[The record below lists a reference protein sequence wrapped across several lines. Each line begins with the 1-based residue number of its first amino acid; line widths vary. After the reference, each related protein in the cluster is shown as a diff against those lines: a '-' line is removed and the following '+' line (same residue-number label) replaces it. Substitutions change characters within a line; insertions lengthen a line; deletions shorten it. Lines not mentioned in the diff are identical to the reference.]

1 MKIFDFHTHLG
12 YDYHDEKRGY
22 HMTPD
27 RYVRELSEMGVSLA
41 AGSTIRRA
49 DSRRPLEDY
58 EEIIPRLNAE
68 AYEMHE
74 AYPDFF
80 VPGIHVHPAFV
91 ELSLAQ
97 IEKYAAKGVKLLGEL
112 VPYMMQYNALAVP
125 EADAIWEAAVKH
137 NMVVSV
143 HPTTYPDLDAF
154 AKRHRDLRIV
164 VAHLGVAAYDDQL
177 DLFRK
182 NENIWFDVSG
192 HADERENFVRDAID
206 AIGKDRILYGSD
218 FPAYL
223 GDRFIKAVLKDCKT
237 DAELEAILWNNAY
250 GLLFG

>member
-1 MKIFDFHTHLG
+1 MKIFDFHTHPG
-12 YDYHDEKRGY
+12 YDYHDAERGY

-27 RYVRELSEMGVSLA
+27 RYVRELNGMGVSLA

-49 DSRRPLEDY
+49 DSRRPLADY

-91 ELSLAQ
+91 ELSLAE

-125 EADAIWEAAVKH
+125 EADAIWEEAARR
-137 NMVVSV
+137 NMVVSI
-143 HPTTYPDLDAF
+143 HPTTYPDIIAF
-154 AKRHRDLRIV
+154 ANRHKTLKI
-164 VAHLGVAAYDDQL
+164 VAAHISAKDFDVQV
-177 DLFRK
+177 DVMK
-182 NENIWFDVSG
+182 QCDNVWFDVSG
-192 HADERENFVRDAID
+192 HADDRENFVRDAID
-206 AIGKDRILYGSD
+206 AVGKDRILYGSD
-218 FPAYL
+218 FPGYL
-223 GDRFIKAVLKDCKT
+223 GDRFIRAVERDCRT
-237 DAELEAILWNNAY
+237 EDELEAIFWNNGY
-250 GLLFG
+250 DLLFK